1 VSKGGLQRWRR
12 VYRSRC
18 TWREV
23 EVSWFVQPR
32 EGEAEGKPH
41 GSLWLPREGSG
52 GAGTDHNSGHSPKL
66 PEFKQHLDNALRHRV
81 LILSDSTWSHIWTQW
96 FLLGSFQPGI
106 FSDSM
111 ILSDKELCCTA
122 SLLHH
127 SDRCMEQSCLL
138 LPWVGCSGEDKTML
152 GGSVPRQDSGA
163 LPDRACHVTAPN
175 RSKCDLLPCLCQSGL
190 AASPLPA
197 VAWGARWKSSDYGFL
212 TFC

>member
-1 VSKGGLQRWRR
+1 MSKGGLQRWRR

-52 GAGTDHNSGHSPKL
+52 GAGTYHNSGHSPKL

-122 SLLHH
+122 RHHRHCQTLLHFYTTVTGAW
-127 SDRCMEQSCLL
+127 SSPVSCS
-138 LPWVGCSGEDKTML
+138 PEWAVGGRTRLCLVALCPGKIQGHCRTEHVMSQL
-152 GGSVPRQDSGA
+152 QIGA
-163 LPDRACHVTAPN
+163 SATFSPV
-175 RSKCDLLPCLCQSGL
+175 S
-190 AASPLPA
+190 ASQA
-197 VAWGARWKSSDYGFL
+197 
-212 TFC
+212 